1 MTRLTEFILGVLIA
15 VAVVYGGLWI
25 LLTLI
30 DGLSG
35 V

>member
-1 MTRLTEFILGVLIA
+1 MTRLTEFILGILIA
-15 VAVVYGGLWI
+15 VVMVYGGLWI

>member
-1 MTRLTEFILGVLIA
+1 MTRLTEFILGILIA
-15 VAVVYGGLWI
+15 VTMVYGGLWI
-25 LLTLI
+25 MLTLI